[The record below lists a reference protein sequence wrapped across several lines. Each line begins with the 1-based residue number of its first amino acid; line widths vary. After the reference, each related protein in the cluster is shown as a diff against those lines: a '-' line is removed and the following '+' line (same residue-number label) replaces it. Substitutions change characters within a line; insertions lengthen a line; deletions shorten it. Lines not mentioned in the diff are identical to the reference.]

1 VIGEVLGEPGPLQG
15 AQPSAPCSP
24 RRWRRGQC
32 EPLHGPDGSDVGL
45 ASLRTRTGC
54 SQTDKE
60 GNLGPQSGY
69 KGHPMC
75 GFCRQRFYDDGALY
89 SHMQREH
96 YTCHI
101 CQRADPSS
109 FVYYHDYNKLEQ
121 HFRSAHHLCEDPQC
135 LAKRFVVFQTEMDAK
150 RHAAQEHGSSMSK
163 AQRREALTLPVNFQ
177 YASSRPA
184 AMERDSSSSR
194 GFGRGSGS
202 SAAAAADGVPA
213 AACPSP
219 PRS

>member
-1 VIGEVLGEPGPLQG
+1 MSRACVR
-15 AQPSAPCSP
+15 ARA
-24 RRWRRGQC
+24 
-32 EPLHGPDGSDVGL
+32 
-45 ASLRTRTGC
+45 GC

-60 GNLGPQSGY
+60 GNLGQSGY

-75 GFCRQRFYDDGALY
+75 GFCRQRFYDDSALY

-101 CQRADPSS
+101 CQRANPNS
-109 FVYYHDYNKLEQ
+109 FVYYHDYSKLEQ
-121 HFRSAHHLCEDPQC
+121 HFRQAHHLCEDSEC

-150 RHAAQEHGSSMSK
+150 RHAAQEHGNSMSK

-184 AMERDSSSSR
+184 AMDREPSSTSR
-194 GFGRGSGS
+194 AFGRGGGP
-202 SAAAAADGVPA
+202 SAAGAADGAPRHSLPHA
-213 AACPSP
+213 AAPKKQKCAHRGTCVHRKQWFRLLSLRP
-219 PRS
+219 